1 MTRSKK
7 PDGEK
12 STESGATAYSKVH
25 QKPANRAAA
34 AQPSLGNVA
43 SKSALPASRYP
54 AGLYIVATP
63 IGNLGDMTQRA
74 IETLRGVAV
83 IACEDT
89 RVTGGLLQRFGIAT
103 PMTSY
108 HDHNADRV
116 RPQIIARLQAGEAVA
131 LVSDA
136 GTPLISDPGYKLVRA
151 CAEAGIATVPLPG
164 PSALLAALAVAALP
178 TDRVL
183 FAGFLPAKSGA
194 RRDALM
200 AVKSL
205 QATLVF
211 YESPQRLADSLAD
224 MAAVFGSREASV
236 CRELTKLHE
245 EIRRASLAELAAAYA
260 GEATPKGEVVV
271 VVAGAPQEQAAADD
285 ADIDQS
291 LRDAFKTMSVR
302 DAAAA
307 VAAALNQPRRTVY
320 ARALALAKK

>member
-1 MTRSKK
+1 
-7 PDGEK
+7 
-12 STESGATAYSKVH
+12 
-25 QKPANRAAA
+25 
-34 AQPSLGNVA
+34 
-43 SKSALPASRYP
+43 
-54 AGLYIVATP
+54 
-63 IGNLGDMTQRA
+63 MTQRG

-89 RVTGGLLQRFGIAT
+89 RVTGVLLQRFGINT
-103 PMTSY
+103 PMTPY

-151 CAEAGIATVPLPG
+151 CAEAGIAAIPLPG

-183 FAGFLPAKSGA
+183 FAGFLPSKSGA
-194 RRDALM
+194 RREALM
-200 AVKSL
+200 AIKSL

-224 MAAVFGSREASV
+224 MTAVLGQRDAAV

-245 EIRRASLAELAAAYA
+245 EVRRDTLAELAGAYA
-260 GEATPKGEVVV
+260 NAPTPKGEVVV

-291 LRDAFKTMSVR
+291 LHDAFKTMSVR

-307 VAAALNQPRRTVY
+307 VATALNQPRRAVY

>member
-1 MTRSKK
+1 MKAPK
-7 PDGEK
+7 G
-12 STESGATAYSKVH
+12 V
-25 QKPANRAAA
+25 
-34 AQPSLGNVA
+34 
-43 SKSALPASRYP
+43 LPR
-54 AGLYIVATP
+54 GLYIVATP

-74 IETLRGVAV
+74 IETLRGVDV

-89 RVTGGLLQRFGIAT
+89 RVTGVLLQRFAIAT
-103 PMTSY
+103 PMTPY

-116 RPQIIARLQAGEAVA
+116 RPQILARLQAGEAVA

-136 GTPLISDPGYKLVRA
+136 GTPLISDPGYKLVRD
-151 CAEAGIATVPLPG
+151 CAEAGIKTIPLPG

-183 FAGFLPAKSGA
+183 FAGFLPSKSGA
-194 RRDALM
+194 RREALM

-211 YESPQRLADSLAD
+211 YESPQRLSDSLAD
-224 MAAVFGSREASV
+224 METVLGAREAAV

-245 EIRRASLAELAAAYA
+245 EVRRDSLAGLAQSYA
-260 GEATPKGEVVV
+260 HAPTPKGEVVV
-271 VVAGAPQEQAAADD
+271 VVAGAAAEQEKTEAM
-285 ADIDQS
+285 DIDRA
-291 LRDAFKTMSVR
+291 LLDAFKTMSVR

-307 VAAALNQPRRTVY
+307 VAEALNQPRRTVY